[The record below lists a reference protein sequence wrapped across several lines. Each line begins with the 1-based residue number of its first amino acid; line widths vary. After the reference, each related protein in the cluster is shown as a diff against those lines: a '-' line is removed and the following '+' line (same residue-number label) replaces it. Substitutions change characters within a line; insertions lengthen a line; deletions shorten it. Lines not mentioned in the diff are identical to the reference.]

1 MERDIKLVI
10 NGEEE
15 QFRVR
20 SDEMLVDLL
29 RDRLA
34 LTGTKKRCETGECG
48 ACTVIMDG
56 KAVNSCLVLAVDAQ
70 GKAITTIE
78 GLSVGG
84 ELHPLQKS
92 FVKHGAL
99 QCGFCTPGMIMSAK
113 ALIDENPKPTEMDV
127 RRAIEGNICRC
138 TGYIK
143 IVDAVLDAVEEMHG

>member
-99 QCGFCTPGMIMSAK
+99 QCGFCTPGMIMSAM